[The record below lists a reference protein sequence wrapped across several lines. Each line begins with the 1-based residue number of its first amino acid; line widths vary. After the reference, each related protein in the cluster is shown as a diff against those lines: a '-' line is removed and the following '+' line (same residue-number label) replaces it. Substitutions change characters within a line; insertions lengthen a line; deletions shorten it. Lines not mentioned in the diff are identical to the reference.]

1 MTEVYKTTAYLGT
14 KVKALA
20 TLLILAS
27 ILTAALM
34 GTISLVT
41 EDWRAQ
47 FAVFSVLAV
56 VSGLVSLWRWW
67 RQRRRKRLLL
77 GRSLVGRM
85 AEVRQ
90 TIPIGQRGD
99 ILVDGRLWVASS
111 VAHRELKRGEK
122 VRIVEVDGAL
132 LLVEPVA
139 EQKPPTLGGVE
150 GQV

>member
-1 MTEVYKTTAYLGT
+1 LGT

-67 RQRRRKRLLL
+67 RQRHHRKRLLL
-77 GRSLVGRM
+77 GRSLVGRI

-111 VAHRELKRGEK
+111 AAHRELKRGEK
-122 VRIVEVDGAL
+122 VRIVQVDGAL

-150 GQV
+150 GQI

>member
-1 MTEVYKTTAYLGT
+1 MAEVHKTTAYTGT

-34 GTISLVT
+34 GTVSVLT

-47 FAVFSVLAV
+47 FAVFSALAV

-67 RQRRRKRLLL
+67 RQLRRKRLLL
-77 GRSLVGRM
+77 RQGLVGRT

-90 TIPIGQRGD
+90 TISIGQRGD
-99 ILVDGRLWVASS
+99 ILVDGRLWVATSA
-111 VAHRELKRGEK
+111 AHQELKRGER
-122 VRIVEVDGAL
+122 VRIVAVDGAL
-132 LLVEPVA
+132 LLVEPG

-150 GQV
+150 GEV